1 MVEVERVT
9 EESPEERE
17 EVLKIG
23 RAAFPFPQSALV
35 HESSHMLAVRHE
47 GEIVGGTI
55 SEIFEPKDGEKVGLV
70 TWIFTS
76 EVARGLHAGEAV
88 LDTTV
93 DYLEEQGCDALVAI
107 VEWGNTS
114 SSKLFA
120 SQGFERTSAG
130 DVIDEYGLGG
140 TARVWLTAMY
150 FPALG
155 YDLWTKNLVDE
166 RQTEKPANTD
176 SLLHLTG
183 SLGVNTAL
191 FVVAVASLF
200 GVGTVAEYPAYVVL
214 IPLFFLAVRY
224 VPTRLAVARDDDEW
238 RYHSWGNVYPFAS
251 VFAVF
256 GLFLPVPG
264 NHAPDERIWTY
275 REKLPLLGPTAFV
288 SSLLTLVLYGVALA
302 DVSSVL
308 TTPFPETV
316 SEIVVYTAWFF
327 LVVDLIFP
335 SFPFDTYN
343 ARVVRDWN
351 RGVWFVLALVAVGML
366 VFTFLRLEF
375 VPVL

>member
-1 MVEVERVT
+1 MVEVELLSEDAT
-9 EESPEERE
+9 EDREKVES
-17 EVLKIG
+17 VG
-23 RAAFPFPQSALV
+23 RGAFPFPQSMLV
-35 HESSHMLAVRHE
+35 HTSPHMFAAKHE

-55 SEIFEPKDGEKVGLV
+55 SEIFEPEEDEKVGLV

-76 EVARGLHAGEAV
+76 EEARGLRAGEAL
-88 LDTTV
+88 LDATV

-120 SQGFERTSAG
+120 SQGFERASAG
-130 DVIDEYGLGG
+130 DVIDEYGLRG
-140 TARVWLTAMY
+140 AAHVWWTAMY

-166 RQTEKPANTD
+166 KKTKNSARVH
-176 SLLHLTG
+176 SLLHLAG

-200 GVGTVAEYPAYVVL
+200 GVGTVAEYPAYVVG
-214 IPLFFLAVRY
+214 IPVALLAVRY
-224 VPTRLAVARDDDEW
+224 LPTLLAVARDEEGW
-238 RYHSWGNVYPFAS
+238 RFHSWGNVYPFAS

-256 GLFLPVPG
+256 GLYLPVPG
-264 NHAPDERIWTY
+264 NYRLDRRIWTY
-275 REKLPLLGPTAFV
+275 REKLHLLGPAAFV
-288 SSLLTLVLYGVALA
+288 SSFLTLVLYGVALA
-302 DVSSVL
+302 DAFAVI
-308 TTPFPETV
+308 TTPFPEPA
-316 SEIVVYTAWFF
+316 SEMVVYTAWFF
-327 LVVDLIFP
+327 LVVDHVYP

-351 RGVWFVLALVAVGML
+351 RGVWLVLALVAAAML
-366 VFTFLRLEF
+366 AVAFLQLDF
-375 VPVL
+375 IPVP